1 MTKESHPDEA
11 DDVRSATYPNYGRD
25 FQDVS
30 DEIDAIAATR
40 WSKAYRYYL
49 RGWFPRESSA
59 NIAELACGNGRLLHL
74 LSQLGYTH
82 LCGVDISA
90 DQVASARQVVPTI
103 DHGNALDWLA
113 ERKGVFD
120 LLIALDF
127 IEHLRRH
134 EALRFLDLCLAA
146 LRPGGRLVL
155 QTPNADSPFGLQM
168 RYGDLTHEW
177 AFNANLL
184 AKLLR
189 RTGFRSIES
198 RPQGPIPWGYSW
210 RSTLRWLLW
219 LPIQTGLQLWN
230 IAETGARLPVLTR
243 VFLISGVRP
252 SS

>member
-1 MTKESHPDEA
+1 MTKESCEDELGV
-11 DDVRSATYPNYGRD
+11 VRSAAYTNYGRD
-25 FQDVS
+25 VQDISDQFDAVS
-30 DEIDAIAATR
+30 AAR
-40 WSKAYRYYL
+40 WGKAYRYYL
-49 RGWFPRESSA
+49 RDWFPKESSA
-59 NIAELACGNGRLLHL
+59 KIAELACGNGKLLHL
-74 LSQLGYTH
+74 LRELRYTN
-82 LCGVDISA
+82 LYGVDVSA

-134 EALRFLDLCLAA
+134 EALRFLERSLAA
-146 LRPGGRLVL
+146 LRPGGRLIL

-177 AFNANLL
+177 VFNANQLGR
-184 AKLLR
+184 LLR
-189 RTGFRSIES
+189 RTGFASIES
-198 RPQGPIPWGYSW
+198 RSQGPIPWGYSW